1 MQRHDRSGADRRWY
15 WLLLIPVVAMLWVP
29 SYNRMEPA
37 LAGVPFFYWY
47 QFVWI
52 MLTSLVT
59 LGVYLLA
66 HPSERE

>member
-1 MQRHDRSGADRRWY
+1 MQRHDRSSADRRWY

-29 SYNRMEPA
+29 SYNRLEPS

-52 MLTSLVT
+52 MGTSLVT
-59 LGVYLLA
+59 LCVYLLA
-66 HPSERE
+66 HAGERE